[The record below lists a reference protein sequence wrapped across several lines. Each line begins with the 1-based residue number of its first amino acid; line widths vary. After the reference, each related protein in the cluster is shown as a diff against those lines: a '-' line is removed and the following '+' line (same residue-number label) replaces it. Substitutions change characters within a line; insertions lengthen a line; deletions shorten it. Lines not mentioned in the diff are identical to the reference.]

1 MDTIWYNIWIYFP
14 IVLYKD
20 YNSMHLFKYRT
31 FPHDRIATSPP
42 NTLISGQGTT
52 VEVSPCQ
59 HCEGWAKSE
68 NPVLQLRYRNC
79 ALDIT
84 GLYTS
89 HNNYLHKIQVVSGNS
104 MVRHDSCRISQYG
117 VFYLFNFYFDQGN
130 ATMWHIDQVNYFQNK
145 KTYWIK
151 VVKNIFPYFV
161 CRPVS
166 GNFQK
171 QWY

>member
-31 FPHDRIATSPP
+31 FPHDRLATSPP

-59 HCEGWAKSE
+59 HCEGWAESE
-68 NPVLQLRYRNC
+68 NPVRQLRYRNC

-89 HNNYLHKIQVVSGNS
+89 HNNYLHKIPVVSGNS
-104 MVRHDSCRISQYG
+104 TVRHDSCRISQYG
-117 VFYLFNFYFDQGN
+117 VFYLFNFYFIRVTQRCDMLVRSIIIRIKISNIKYQ
-130 ATMWHIDQVNYFQNK
+130 IKIVKKYFS
-145 KTYWIK
+145 YA
-151 VVKNIFPYFV
+151 
-161 CRPVS
+161 
-166 GNFQK
+166 
-171 QWY
+171 

>member
-31 FPHDRIATSPP
+31 FPHDRLATSPP

-59 HCEGWAKSE
+59 HCEGWAESE
-68 NPVLQLRYRNC
+68 NPVRQLRYRNC

-89 HNNYLHKIQVVSGNS
+89 HNNYLHKIPVVSGNS
-104 MVRHDSCRISQYG
+104 TVRHDSCRISQYG

-145 KTYWIK
+145 KEILNK
-151 VVKNIFPYFV
+151 SCEKHFSILCVP
-161 CRPVS
+161 S
-166 GNFQK
+166 GVR
-171 QWY
+171 